1 MLDGINP
8 LLTGTLLLHLD
19 SMGHSDV
26 VVISDAHFPAHSVCE
41 RVVDLPGASAP
52 EVLAAIR
59 SVVPLDDAPSLD
71 LMDSGGEVL
80 AVQEELMAA
89 AGTTLDATRL
99 LGRQDFYAVAQSAYL
114 VVRTGEMRA
123 FGNAALRKGL
133 VGV

>member
-1 MLDGINP
+1 MLEGVNP

-19 SMGHSDV
+19 AMGHSDV
-26 VVISDAHFPAHSVCE
+26 VVISDAHFPAHSVCD

-71 LMDSGGEVL
+71 LMDSGAELL
-80 AVQEELMAA
+80 AVQEEFLAA
-89 AGTTLDATRL
+89 ASTTLDTTRL
-99 LGRQDFYAVAQSAYL
+99 LERQDFYAVAQRAYV
-114 VVRTGEMRA
+114 VVRTGETRA